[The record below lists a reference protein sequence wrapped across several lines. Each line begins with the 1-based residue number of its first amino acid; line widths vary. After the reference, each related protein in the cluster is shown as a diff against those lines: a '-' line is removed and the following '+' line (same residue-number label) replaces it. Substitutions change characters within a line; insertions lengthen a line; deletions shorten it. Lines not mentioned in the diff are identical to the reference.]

1 MTSRIMVVEDDSSLR
16 EWIDFELAFDGYAVT
31 QASDGLSALQ
41 QLRTG
46 EEPPDLILMDVQ
58 LPGMNGYEV
67 CNALQDSSDLA
78 AVPVIFLTAR
88 GELNDKLV
96 GFQAGGADYLTK
108 PFKMVELK
116 ARIAALLRQTQ
127 RNRMLGRKEESD
139 RASVELDEAAMIQRT
154 LMTCNVGNVQGIDV
168 AASCKPAR
176 LVGGDLYDVHQ
187 RPDGR
192 LSIVE
197 ADVSGKGMPA
207 AMVTAEVRTV
217 IRETT
222 TLIAS
227 PAAAMALA
235 NRRLYDDLTEVGKM
249 VTVFVAYFDPTTRT
263 LTYANA
269 GHSVVAYAPAGG
281 RPAVL
286 EATGV
291 PFGIFDDADFGEEV
305 LALGPGDMLVISSDG
320 FAEAHNAAGEL
331 FGYDRL
337 LTAIEAAMG
346 GAASQVSDAI
356 STTVAEFVL
365 GHEQSD
371 DQTLI
376 VLCGKE

>member
-1 MTSRIMVVEDDSSLR
+1 
-16 EWIDFELAFDGYAVT
+16 
-31 QASDGLSALQ
+31 
-41 QLRTG
+41 
-46 EEPPDLILMDVQ
+46 
-58 LPGMNGYEV
+58 MNGYEV
-67 CNALQDSSDLA
+67 CNALQDSPNLA

-96 GFQAGGADYLTK
+96 GFEAGGADYLTK

-116 ARIAALLRQTQ
+116 ARIGALLRQTQ
-127 RNRMLGRKEESD
+127 RNRLLGRKQESD
-139 RASVELDEAAMIQRT
+139 RTNLEMDEAAMIQRT
-154 LMTCNVGNVQGIDV
+154 LMTCNVGDVQGVEV
-168 AASCKPAR
+168 AAHCQPAR
-176 LVGGDLYDVHQ
+176 LVGGDLYDVYP

-217 IRETT
+217 LRETT
-222 TLIAS
+222 KMIAS
-227 PAAAMALA
+227 PAAALALA

-249 VTVFVAYFDPTTRT
+249 VTVFVAYYDSETRT
-263 LTYANA
+263 VTYANA
-269 GHSVVAYAPAGG
+269 GHSVVAYAPAGA
-281 RPAVL
+281 PPTVL

-291 PFGIFDDADFGEEV
+291 PFGIFDDTDFGEET
-305 LALGPGDMLVISSDG
+305 LALGPGDLLVISSDG

-337 LTAIEAAMG
+337 LAAIETAAVG
-346 GAASQVSDAI
+346 TAEEI
-356 STTVAEFVL
+356 SSGISEIVGEFVQ

-376 VLCGKE
+376 VLRGKE